1 LFKNIKTYRS
11 SVSREEKSLQD
22 LDPDGFPLRRG
33 RDVQGQDSEVEG
45 SFSDV
50 AGLEPTFTR
59 LIQERVQVDLL
70 AGDGAGR
77 VHHVQSRMNLNK
89 KTKQNSLR
97 NKSIKTRTD
106 VCKPLYVI
114 TALVNVNSRFC
125 FYFAVNVFTSGLT
138 QNNYNN
144 GLLSNCCTTRTF
156 KSLKMTLF

>member
-1 LFKNIKTYRS
+1 
-11 SVSREEKSLQD
+11 VSREEKSLQD

-89 KTKQNSLR
+89 KNQTEFVKKQI
-97 NKSIKTRTD
+97 NKNKNR
-106 VCKPLYVI
+106 CL
-114 TALVNVNSRFC
+114 
-125 FYFAVNVFTSGLT
+125 
-138 QNNYNN
+138 
-144 GLLSNCCTTRTF
+144 
-156 KSLKMTLF
+156 